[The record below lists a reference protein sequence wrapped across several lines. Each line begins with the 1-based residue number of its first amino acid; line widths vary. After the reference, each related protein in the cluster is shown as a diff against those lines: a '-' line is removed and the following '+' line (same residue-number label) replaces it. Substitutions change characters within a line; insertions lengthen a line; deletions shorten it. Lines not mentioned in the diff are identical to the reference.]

1 MSAKPRRR
9 RRRPTEEERAKK
21 REDDRKLMAAAVRR
35 LRKKEGWHLWLR
47 ARSRFHTYS
56 LANQLLIAAQ
66 MPDATK
72 VAGFRKWL
80 DLGYAVRRGERAIY
94 IWAPCP
100 PSKPRLEKWRREGAD
115 PKARPRTFFRMVPV
129 FDRSQVDPIPDFPN
143 VAPLHP
149 PEIHPVDGGSLAGF
163 LSPLKDF
170 AASIGYSFTV
180 KPTPAAINGYCI
192 PATNEIV
199 VRPVGADCSPNAQIE
214 TGVHE
219 LSHALLRAERE
230 EDDPELTR
238 EDEEVVVACVSFS
251 VCSTLGLDTSV
262 WNTAYIASWGNG
274 EEIER
279 YAGLIDRLARRIED
293 AVLPGRTLA
302 AATAPPLAAPAA

>member
-1 MSAKPRRR
+1 MSDKPRRR
-9 RRRPTEEERAKK
+9 RHRLTEEERAKK
-21 REDDRKLMAAAVRR
+21 REDDRELMAAAVRR

-47 ARSRFHTYS
+47 VRSRFHTYS
-56 LANQLLIAAQ
+56 LANQLLIAFQ

-80 DLGYAVRRGERAIY
+80 DLGYAVRKGERAIY

-115 PKARPRTFFRMVPV
+115 PKTKPRTFFRMVPV

-143 VAPLHP
+143 VAPLDP
-149 PEIHPVDGGSLAGF
+149 PEIHRVEGDGLASF
-163 LSPLKDF
+163 LSPLKGF

-180 KPTPAAINGYCI
+180 KPTPAAVNGCCT

-199 VRPVGADCSPNAQIE
+199 VRPVGADYSPNAQIE
-214 TGVHE
+214 TSIHE
-219 LSHALLRAERE
+219 ISHALLRAERR
-230 EDDPELTR
+230 EDDPELSR
-238 EDEEVVVACVSFS
+238 HNEEVVVACVSFS
-251 VCSTLGLDTSV
+251 VCSTFGLDTSG
-262 WNTAYIASWGNG
+262 WNIAYIASWGDG

-293 AVLPGRTLA
+293 AVLPGAALVSPPAALA
-302 AATAPPLAAPAA
+302 A